1 MVGLFAPDAVSP
13 IDPSE
18 DTPVS
23 VSFLVMRTCSA
34 YVPGQ
39 ILIVDPA
46 GTEFTAVWID
56 E

>member
-1 MVGLFAPDAVSP
+1 MVGLFAPEALA
-13 IDPSE
+13 PSTHRRHSSE
-18 DTPVS
+18 REFFRDQD
-23 VSFLVMRTCSA
+23 LLRI
-34 YVPGQ
+34 VPGQ